1 MIKNIL
7 FLALLLFGCT
17 ACEDFLEV
25 KPDKQL
31 AIPTDKL
38 ENLLALLDNT
48 SALNQSYPATPV
60 IAADNLY
67 LHSTDWQGLSSRT
80 AQQAYV
86 WERDVF
92 NDSDRNDW
100 TLPYN
105 VIFIANLVLEG
116 TDKLSPAPG
125 EEALWNT
132 VRGSALFHRA
142 HAQYW
147 LLQVFAP
154 AYDPATASQS
164 PGIVLR
170 RVSDI
175 NAPSSRATVAEGYR
189 QVLQDLEEAAAL
201 LPDLP
206 AHKTRPS
213 RAAALALLSR
223 VHLQMGQ
230 SEKALSCAQQALQ
243 LQPQLL
249 DFNMLHTAAAYPFP
263 RFHEEVIFH
272 NTIMNLPGM
281 SYPAGKV
288 DTALYRL
295 YQPDDLRREAFFRY
309 TAPDDIGFKGSYH
322 GSAALFGGLATDELY
337 LTMAESHARLGH
349 TQEALA
355 ALNSLLGTRWRQGTF
370 TPYTAE
376 DADAALAL
384 ILEERRKELPFR
396 GLRWGDLR
404 RLNREERFARELTR
418 TLNGTTYSLP
428 PGDPRYVL
436 PIPQKVI
443 ESGGMA
449 QNP

>member
-1 MIKNIL
+1 MIKKIL
-7 FLALLLFGCT
+7 SLALLLFGCT
-17 ACEDFLEV
+17 ACEDFLDV

-38 ENLLALLDNT
+38 ENLHALLDNT

-60 IAADNLY
+60 IGADNLY
-67 LHSTDWQGLSSRT
+67 LHSTDWQALSSRT
-80 AQQAYV
+80 VQQAYI

-92 NDSDRNDW
+92 NDNDRNDW

-132 VRGSALFHRA
+132 VRGSGFFHRA

-154 AYDPATASQS
+154 AYDPATATQS

-170 RVSDI
+170 RAADI
-175 NAPSSRATVAEGYR
+175 NAPSSRATLEESYR

-206 AHKTRPS
+206 AYKTHPS
-213 RAAALALLSR
+213 RAAALALLAR

-230 SEKALSCAQQALQ
+230 YEKSLTYAQQALQ

-249 DFNMLHTAAAYPFP
+249 DFNLLDTAAAYPFP
-263 RFHEEVIFH
+263 RLHEEVIFH
-272 NTIMNLPGM
+272 NTIMNLSGM

-288 DTALYRL
+288 DTSLYRL

-309 TAPDDIGFKGSYH
+309 TAPGDIGFKGSYY
-322 GSAALFGGLATDELY
+322 GSATLFGGLATDELY
-337 LTMAESHARLGH
+337 LTLAESHARLGH
-349 TQEALA
+349 TAEALT
-355 ALNSLLGTRWRQGTF
+355 ALNTLLGTRWRQGTF
-370 TPYTAE
+370 TPLTAE

-404 RLNREERFARELTR
+404 RLNREERFAHTLTR
-418 TLNGTTYSLP
+418 TLDGTTYSLP